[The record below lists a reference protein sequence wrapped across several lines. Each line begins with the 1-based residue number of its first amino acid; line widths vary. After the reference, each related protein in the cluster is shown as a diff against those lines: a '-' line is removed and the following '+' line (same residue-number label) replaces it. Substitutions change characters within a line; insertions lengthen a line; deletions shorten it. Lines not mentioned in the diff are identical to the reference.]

1 AAAEPV
7 ILAPAEPSWDS
18 LPAAEQRIHLRAQR
32 FARVRVAQWR
42 LREGAA
48 VRSGRDSRDLYG
60 ELAEQID
67 EARESF
73 RREFFAE
80 CPSMVDYLH
89 LEMVHTLANDDAE
102 LLGKDYPGPLL

>member
-1 AAAEPV
+1 MT
-7 ILAPAEPSWDS
+7 IAPAERSWDS
-18 LPAAEQRIHLRAQR
+18 LPAEEQRTHLRAQR

-48 VRSGRDSRDLYG
+48 VRSGRVRRDLYG
-60 ELAEQID
+60 ELETQIE
-67 EARESF
+67 EARKGF
-73 RREFFAE
+73 RDEFFDQ
-80 CPSMVDYLH
+80 CPGMVDYLH